1 MKHKNVRNTS
11 MLELERIDGPRKQ
24 QVRASQ
30 LFFPVI
36 TCMQGLAHQL
46 MQSALEEALARIEAE
61 VADLASKILPLG
73 ATEQVEKLLC
83 DFCVRREASNNAAE
97 NGAMTG

>member
-1 MKHKNVRNTS
+1 MHAGSSSSTDAECV
-11 MLELERIDGPRKQ
+11 ERG
-24 QVRASQ
+24 VG
-30 LFFPVI
+30 V
-36 TCMQGLAHQL
+36 T
-46 MQSALEEALARIEAE
+46 LARIEAE